1 MGAAGQRR
9 PFGPAGECAPLDR
22 GGCLP
27 VARDGGGGGLPLP
40 PAADGRNNSAR
51 RSSRKHGRKAG
62 LSVHNPRW
70 SERKFRCLCA
80 RVERSCVEC
89 GLFEISLCFTW
100 RPPLDVNS
108 SFQLNSYTSGN
119 PILVL
124 AMALAG
130 PMCEGPQKPRKQSTG
145 KQSTGNHNISPGV
158 KPPVLP
164 LRWHRPVELSPAA
177 GLRRRHTTT
186 GGIAAVLQRCGS
198 LARGAARI
206 KSQDV
211 GTTSAHLASMSRGVF
226 WHYMTGN
233 MAVHDIPPTH
243 TNMQS

>member
-177 GLRRRHTTT
+177 GLRRRHHNGRNCSRPATLRIF
-186 GGIAAVLQRCGS
+186 GKGRSSDQVAGRGDDICSPCINEPRRILALHDGQHGS
-198 LARGAARI
+198 
-206 KSQDV
+206 
-211 GTTSAHLASMSRGVF
+211 T
-226 WHYMTGN
+226 
-233 MAVHDIPPTH
+233 
-243 TNMQS
+243 